1 MKTLPS
7 PRKKKAPD
15 ESRKAFFFACGVYA
29 PLLALLT
36 TLSTENF
43 AGAGTQATVALTF
56 AQLTGGG
63 PVAPAGDRSVSD
75 AEPVPEPVAQ
85 PAEETA
91 PEPIS
96 EPEPVPEPEPEPA
109 PVREPELEP
118 VPVPEPEPEPVPEP
132 VPVPEPKAAPVRK
145 QEPKPVPEA
154 RKEVKPQPAAKK
166 PTKKEAPK
174 TVVKKATSEKPS
186 ETRPDATREGATSPV
201 PSNVART
208 GGATA
213 SQQGGIATMVYG
225 EVHDPFLAEVKR
237 SVESVLEYP
246 RKARAMR
253 MEGTAFVQ
261 FVIDASGRLESLEPH
276 KSAGKPLLDKM
287 ALKAVR
293 RAQGLWSKP
302 QKTVRLRFPIRF
314 ELRG

>member
-36 TLSTENF
+36 TLPTENF

-109 PVREPELEP
+109 PVSEPE
-118 VPVPEPEPEPVPEP
+118 PEP

-145 QEPKPVPEA
+145 QEPKLVPEA
-154 RKEVKPQPAAKK
+154 RKEVKPQPATKK
-166 PTKKEAPK
+166 PTKK
-174 TVVKKATSEKPS
+174 KK
-186 ETRPDATREGATSPV
+186 RPR
-201 PSNVART
+201 
-208 GGATA
+208 
-213 SQQGGIATMVYG
+213 
-225 EVHDPFLAEVKR
+225 
-237 SVESVLEYP
+237 
-246 RKARAMR
+246 
-253 MEGTAFVQ
+253 
-261 FVIDASGRLESLEPH
+261 
-276 KSAGKPLLDKM
+276 PL
-287 ALKAVR
+287 
-293 RAQGLWSKP
+293 
-302 QKTVRLRFPIRF
+302 
-314 ELRG
+314 

>member
-15 ESRKAFFFACGVYA
+15 ESRKAFIFACGVYA
-29 PLLALLT
+29 PLLALVTALP
-36 TLSTENF
+36 TENF

-63 PVAPAGDRSVSD
+63 PVSPAGEPSVSD
-75 AEPVPEPVAQ
+75 AEPVLEPVAE
-85 PAEETA
+85 PVEEKA

-96 EPEPVPEPEPEPA
+96 EPE
-109 PVREPELEP
+109 
-118 VPVPEPEPEPVPEP
+118 PEPEPEPVPEP
-132 VPVPEPKAAPVRK
+132 ELEPAPVPEPKPEPQPVP
-145 QEPKPVPEA
+145 EPKPESKPVPEA
-154 RKEVKPQPAAKK
+154 RKEVKPQSAPKK

-174 TVVKKATSEKPS
+174 PVAKKATSEKTIEKQS
-186 ETRPDATREGATSPV
+186 DATSSQARDSARSPA
-201 PSNVART
+201 PSNVAQS

-253 MEGTAFVQ
+253 MEGTAVVQ
-261 FVIDASGRLESLEPH
+261 FVIDTSGRLESLELH

-293 RAQGLWSKP
+293 RAQRLWSKP

-314 ELRG
+314 ELRA

>member
-36 TLSTENF
+36 TLPTENF

-75 AEPVPEPVAQ
+75 AEPVSEPVAQ

-96 EPEPVPEPEPEPA
+96 EPEPVPEPEPEP
-109 PVREPELEP
+109 EP
-118 VPVPEPEPEPVPEP
+118 VPVPA
-132 VPVPEPKAAPVRK
+132 PKAAPERK
-145 QEPKPVPEA
+145 PEPKPEPKPVPEA

-186 ETRPDATREGATSPV
+186 ETRPDATWEGATSPV
-201 PSNVART
+201 PSKVAQA

-213 SQQGGIATMVYG
+213 SQQGGISTMVYG

-246 RKARAMR
+246 RKACAMR
-253 MEGTAFVQ
+253 MEGTAVVQ
-261 FVIDASGRLESLEPH
+261 FVVDASGRLEALELH

>member
-36 TLSTENF
+36 TLPTENF

-96 EPEPVPEPEPEPA
+96 ESEPVPEPESEPAPVSEPEPEPA
-109 PVREPELEP
+109 PVS
-118 VPVPEPEPEPVPEP
+118 EPEPEPVQ
-132 VPVPEPKAAPVRK
+132 VPEPKAAPVHK
-145 QEPKPVPEA
+145 QEPKLVPEA
-154 RKEVKPQPAAKK
+154 RKEVKPQPATKK

-186 ETRPDATREGATSPV
+186 ETRPDATWEGATSPV
-201 PSNVART
+201 PSKVAQA

-213 SQQGGIATMVYG
+213 SQQGGISTMVYG

-253 MEGTAFVQ
+253 MEGTAVVQ
-261 FVIDASGRLESLEPH
+261 FVVDASGRLESLEL
-276 KSAGKPLLDKM
+276 S
-287 ALKAVR
+287 
-293 RAQGLWSKP
+293 
-302 QKTVRLRFPIRF
+302 
-314 ELRG
+314 

>member
-1 MKTLPS
+1 M
-7 PRKKKAPD
+7 
-15 ESRKAFFFACGVYA
+15 
-29 PLLALLT
+29 
-36 TLSTENF
+36 
-43 AGAGTQATVALTF
+43 
-56 AQLTGGG
+56 
-63 PVAPAGDRSVSD
+63 APAGDRSVSD
-75 AEPVPEPVAQ
+75 AEPMSEPVAQ

-96 EPEPVPEPEPEPA
+96 EPEPVLEPE
-109 PVREPELEP
+109 
-118 VPVPEPEPEPVPEP
+118 PEPEPEPVP
-132 VPVPEPKAAPVRK
+132 VPAPKAAPERK
-145 QEPKPVPEA
+145 PEPKPEPKPVPEA

-174 TVVKKATSEKPS
+174 TVVKKATSDKPS
-186 ETRPDATREGATSPV
+186 EIQPDATSSGAREGATSPA

-253 MEGTAFVQ
+253 MKGTAVVQ

>member
-36 TLSTENF
+36 TLPTENL

-109 PVREPELEP
+109 PVSEPE
-118 VPVPEPEPEPVPEP
+118 PEP

-145 QEPKPVPEA
+145 QEPKLVPEA
-154 RKEVKPQPAAKK
+154 RKEVKPQPATKK
-166 PTKKEAPK
+166 PTKKEASK

-186 ETRPDATREGATSPV
+186 ETRPDATWEGATSPV
-201 PSNVART
+201 PSKVAQA

-213 SQQGGIATMVYG
+213 SQQGGISTMVYG

-253 MEGTAFVQ
+253 MEGTAVVQ
-261 FVIDASGRLESLEPH
+261 FVIDASRRLESLEPH

>member
-36 TLSTENF
+36 TLPTENF

-75 AEPVPEPVAQ
+75 AEPVSEPVAQ

-96 EPEPVPEPEPEPA
+96 EPEPVPEPEPEP
-109 PVREPELEP
+109 EP
-118 VPVPEPEPEPVPEP
+118 VPVPA
-132 VPVPEPKAAPVRK
+132 PKAAPERK
-145 QEPKPVPEA
+145 PEPKPEPKPVPEA
-154 RKEVKPQPAAKK
+154 RKKVKPQPAAKK

-174 TVVKKATSEKPS
+174 TVVKKATSDKPS
-186 ETRPDATREGATSPV
+186 EIQPDATSSGAREGATSPA

-253 MEGTAFVQ
+253 MEGTAVVQ
-261 FVIDASGRLESLEPH
+261 FVIDASGRLESLELH

-287 ALKAVR
+287 ALKAVQ

>member
-36 TLSTENF
+36 TLPTENF

-63 PVAPAGDRSVSD
+63 PVAPAGDRSVLD
-75 AEPVPEPVAQ
+75 AEPVSEPVAQ

-96 EPEPVPEPEPEPA
+96 EPEPVPEPEPEP
-109 PVREPELEP
+109 
-118 VPVPEPEPEPVPEP
+118 

-145 QEPKPVPEA
+145 QEPKLVPEA

-166 PTKKEAPK
+166 PTKKKEAPK

-186 ETRPDATREGATSPV
+186 ETRPDATWEGATSPV
-201 PSNVART
+201 PSKVAQA

-213 SQQGGIATMVYG
+213 SQQGGISTMVYG

-253 MEGTAFVQ
+253 MEGTAVVQ
-261 FVIDASGRLESLEPH
+261 FVVDASGRLESLEL
-276 KSAGKPLLDKM
+276 S
-287 ALKAVR
+287 
-293 RAQGLWSKP
+293 
-302 QKTVRLRFPIRF
+302 
-314 ELRG
+314 

>member
-15 ESRKAFFFACGVYA
+15 ESRKAFIFACSVYA
-29 PLLALLT
+29 PLLALVTALP
-36 TLSTENF
+36 TENF

-63 PVAPAGDRSVSD
+63 PVSPAGEPSVSD
-75 AEPVPEPVAQ
+75 AEPVLEPVAE
-85 PAEETA
+85 PVEEKA

-96 EPEPVPEPEPEPA
+96 EPEPEPEPQ
-109 PVREPELEP
+109 
-118 VPVPEPEPEPVPEP
+118 
-132 VPVPEPKAAPVRK
+132 PVPEPKP
-145 QEPKPVPEA
+145 ESKPVPEA
-154 RKEVKPQPAAKK
+154 RKEVKPQSAPKK
-166 PTKKEAPK
+166 PTNKEAPK
-174 TVVKKATSEKPS
+174 PVAKKATSEKTIEKQS
-186 ETRPDATREGATSPV
+186 DATSSQARDSARSPA
-201 PSNVART
+201 PSNVAQP

-253 MEGTAFVQ
+253 MEGTAVVQ
-261 FVIDASGRLESLEPH
+261 FVIDTSGRLESLELH

-293 RAQGLWSKP
+293 RAQRLWSKP

-314 ELRG
+314 ELRA

>member
-36 TLSTENF
+36 TLPTENF

-109 PVREPELEP
+109 PVS
-118 VPVPEPEPEPVPEP
+118 EPEPEPVP
-132 VPVPEPKAAPVRK
+132 VHEPKVAPVRK
-145 QEPKPVPEA
+145 QEPKLVPEA
-154 RKEVKPQPAAKK
+154 RKEVKPQPATKK

-186 ETRPDATREGATSPV
+186 ETRPDATWEGATSPA

-253 MEGTAFVQ
+253 MEGTAVVQ
-261 FVIDASGRLESLEPH
+261 FVIDASGRLESLELH

-314 ELRG
+314 ELWG

>member
-7 PRKKKAPD
+7 PWKKKAPD
-15 ESRKAFFFACGVYA
+15 ESRKAFFFACGVYV

-36 TLSTENF
+36 TLPTENF

-75 AEPVPEPVAQ
+75 AEPVSEPVAQ

-109 PVREPELEP
+109 PVREPEPEP
-118 VPVPEPEPEPVPEP
+118 VPVPEPEPDLVPA
-132 VPVPEPKAAPVRK
+132 PEPKAAPVRK
-145 QEPKPVPEA
+145 PEPKPVPEA

-174 TVVKKATSEKPS
+174 TVVKKATSDKPS
-186 ETRPDATREGATSPV
+186 EIQPDATSSGAREGATSPA
-201 PSNVART
+201 PSNVAQA
-208 GGATA
+208 GGVTA

-253 MEGTAFVQ
+253 MEGTAVVQ
-261 FVIDASGRLESLEPH
+261 FVIDASGRLESLELH

-287 ALKAVR
+287 ALKAVQ